1 MAENYFLGWSIDLVR
16 NADWISIWAGQG
28 GPEGILF
35 TVCRAELGHIIS
47 FVRLQ
52 QKNVIH
58 LKIYLDLEF
67 CHLVCLIK
75 DYNSFGITAF
85 KFL

>member
-52 QKNVIH
+52 QKKCNP
-58 LKIYLDLEF
+58 LKNL
-67 CHLVCLIK
+67 
-75 DYNSFGITAF
+75 F
-85 KFL
+85 KFRILPFGLSNQGLRFFRNNSV